1 MNIAV
6 IDYQGGNVQS
16 VLFAL
21 ERLGL
26 PAVLT
31 ADPAV
36 IRAADRVLFPGEGE
50 ASSAMRA
57 LRAAGLD
64 TVLPTLT
71 QPFLGI
77 CLGMQ
82 LLGRHSQEGP
92 AGGTELLG
100 MLPFDVVRFTPPDAH
115 HKVPHMGWNNLHD
128 LRTPLFGGLAAAS
141 QPQPATGSR
150 EPATGDQE
158 PATGSR
164 EPATGSREPVTG
176 DPQPAADYV
185 YFVHSYYAPVGD
197 YTIAQASYPAGV
209 PFSAGVRH
217 RNFYGVQFHVEKSGP
232 VGEQILKNFLLADF
246 N

>member
-21 ERLGL
+21 ERLGMN
-26 PAVLT
+26 ATLT
-31 ADPAV
+31 SDPDV
-36 IRAADRVLFPGEGE
+36 IRGADRVLFPGEGE

-64 TVLPTLT
+64 KVLPTLT

-100 MLPFDVVRFTPPDAH
+100 MLPFDVVRFTPPDAA

-128 LRTPLFGGLAAAS
+128 LQTPLFAGLGSAGELN
-141 QPQPATGSR
+141 PQSDSNQA
-150 EPATGDQE
+150 
-158 PATGSR
+158 
-164 EPATGSREPVTG
+164 PVAPSLLPT
-176 DPQPAADYV
+176 AADYV

-197 YTIAQASYPAGV
+197 YTIAQASYPAEV
-209 PFSAGVRH
+209 PFSAGVRY

-232 VGEQILKNFLLADF
+232 VGEQILKNFLTADLA
-246 N
+246 

>member
-21 ERLGL
+21 ARLGVTT
-26 PAVLT
+26 ATLT
-31 ADPAV
+31 ADPEV
-36 IRAADRVLFPGEGE
+36 IRRADRVLFPGEGE

-64 TVLPTLT
+64 QLLPTLT

-92 AGGTELLG
+92 AGGTPLLG
-100 MLPFDVVRFTPPDAH
+100 MLPFDVVRFTPPDAA

-128 LRTPLFGGLAAAS
+128 LQTPLFAGLRGALAAGAKAA
-141 QPQPATGSR
+141 PGLRP
-150 EPATGDQE
+150 
-158 PATGSR
+158 
-164 EPATGSREPVTG
+164 
-176 DPQPAADYV
+176 DPDPPAADYV
-185 YFVHSYYAPVGD
+185 YFVHSYHAPVGD

-209 PFSAGVRH
+209 AFSAGVRH

-232 VGEQILKNFLLADF
+232 VGEQILRNFLTGELTA
-246 N
+246 

>member
-21 ERLGL
+21 GRLGVTN
-26 PAVLT
+26 AVLT
-31 ADPAV
+31 SDPAV
-36 IRAADRVLFPGEGE
+36 IRQADRVLFPGEGE

-57 LRAAGLD
+57 LRVAGLD
-64 TVLPTLT
+64 KVLPTLT

-82 LLGRHSQEGP
+82 LLGHHSEEGP

-100 MLPFDVVRFTPPDAH
+100 MLPFDVVRFTPPDAA

-128 LRTPLFGGLAAAS
+128 LQTPLFAGLGGLALPGDVS
-141 QPQPATGSR
+141 PQSDSNQPPPAQTQP
-150 EPATGDQE
+150 
-158 PATGSR
+158 
-164 EPATGSREPVTG
+164 V
-176 DPQPAADYV
+176 AADYV

-197 YTIAQASYPAGV
+197 YTIAQASYPLGA
-209 PFSAGVRH
+209 PFSAGVRY

-232 VGEQILKNFLLADF
+232 VGEHILRNFLTGDLC
-246 N
+246 

>member
-21 ERLGL
+21 ERLGVSN
-26 PAVLT
+26 AVLT
-31 ADPAV
+31 SDPTV
-36 IRAADRVLFPGEGE
+36 IGQADRVLFPGEGE

-64 TVLPTLT
+64 KVLPTLT

-100 MLPFDVVRFTPPDAH
+100 MLPFDVVRFTPPDAA

-128 LRTPLFGGLAAAS
+128 LQTPLFAGLGGPLLPGDESSQSPQVDSS
-141 QPQPATGSR
+141 QP
-150 EPATGDQE
+150 
-158 PATGSR
+158 
-164 EPATGSREPVTG
+164 VH
-176 DPQPAADYV
+176 ADYV

-232 VGEQILKNFLLADF
+232 VGEHILRNFLTGDLG
-246 N
+246 